1 MTIEIVDLPIKSCDF
16 HIVMLVYQRVFET
29 TNQHVMSRF
38 AGVFGHDL
46 AVWLPSRGF
55 NYPYL
60 VFFNSPLSLL
70 IGGALF

>member
-1 MTIEIVDLPIKSCDF
+1 MAIELVDLPIKRCDF

-46 AVWLPSRGF
+46 ALTESGV
-55 NYPYL
+55 
-60 VFFNSPLSLL
+60 L
-70 IGGALF
+70 IGGPDYFSTK